1 MRTEFLTA
9 KRVSNTP
16 RVQIISQ
23 LAVFSGM
30 KRKPFEALS
39 PPPPSKPLP
48 HPANLP
54 KEFKEE
60 DERPIATTIED
71 ERLTVTTIKKDH
83 HHHDNNYER
92 SSPP

>member
-1 MRTEFLTA
+1 
-9 KRVSNTP
+9 
-16 RVQIISQ
+16 
-23 LAVFSGM
+23 M

-60 DERPIATTIED
+60 DERLIATTIED

-83 HHHDNNYER
+83 HHHDNNYAPTLNSPDNSTR
-92 SSPP
+92 SSRRKMKD